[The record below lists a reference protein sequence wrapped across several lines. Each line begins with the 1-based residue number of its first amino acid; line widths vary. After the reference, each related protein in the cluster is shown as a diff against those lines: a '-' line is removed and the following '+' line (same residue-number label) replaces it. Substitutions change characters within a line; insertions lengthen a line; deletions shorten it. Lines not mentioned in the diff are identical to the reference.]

1 MGYFDD
7 PKHKA
12 QWEKELSELRQEK
25 ARVKAGLP
33 PVSGQAERALSRNME
48 KAVPEND
55 FVSEER
61 LDKLPREAAVSNDI
75 PEKQTNAE
83 SAKAAAAPEEVR
95 AEKAETAAMPKKVK
109 PARTKA
115 AAVPE
120 EVKPEKADREERK
133 APQKPAA
140 ERVHSGEPHR
150 VKITF
155 EELLRRENMYTPP
168 KLTKRPRS
176 PELQKEVSHEL

>member
-33 PVSGQAERALSRNME
+33 PVSDMAERSASRNME
-48 KAVPEND
+48 KTVPEND
-55 FVSEER
+55 LVSGEMFDR
-61 LDKLPREAAVSNDI
+61 SPREAAASNDI
-75 PEKQTNAE
+75 PEKQ
-83 SAKAAAAPEEVR
+83 AKAGAEKAAVSEEVR
-95 AEKAETAAMPKKVK
+95 AEKSETAA
-109 PARTKA
+109 
-115 AAVPE
+115 E
-120 EVKPEKADREERK
+120 H
-133 APQKPAA
+133 
-140 ERVHSGEPHR
+140 VHSGEPHR

-176 PELQKEVSHEL
+176 PERQKEVSHEL

>member
-33 PVSGQAERALSRNME
+33 TVSDMAERSASRNME
-48 KAVPEND
+48 KTVPEND
-55 FVSEER
+55 LVSGEMFDR
-61 LDKLPREAAVSNDI
+61 SPREAAASNDI
-75 PEKQTNAE
+75 PEKQ
-83 SAKAAAAPEEVR
+83 AKAGAEKAAVSEEVR
-95 AEKAETAAMPKKVK
+95 AEKSETAA
-109 PARTKA
+109 
-115 AAVPE
+115 VPRK
-120 EVKPEKADREERK
+120 VKPEKAK
-133 APQKPAA
+133 TAA

>member
-33 PVSGQAERALSRNME
+33 PVSDMAERSASRNME
-48 KAVPEND
+48 KTVPEND
-55 FVSEER
+55 LVSGEMFDR
-61 LDKLPREAAVSNDI
+61 SPREAAASNDI
-75 PEKQTNAE
+75 PEKQAE
-83 SAKAAAAPEEVR
+83 AGAEKAAVSEGVR
-95 AEKAETAAMPKKVK
+95 AEKSETAAVPRKVK
-109 PARTKA
+109 S
-115 AAVPE
+115 
-120 EVKPEKADREERK
+120 EKAK
-133 APQKPAA
+133 TAA

-168 KLTKRPRS
+168 KLTKKPRS
-176 PELQKEVSHEL
+176 PERQKEVSHEL

>member
-33 PVSGQAERALSRNME
+33 PVSDMAERSASRNME
-48 KAVPEND
+48 KTVPEND
-55 FVSEER
+55 LVSGEMFDR
-61 LDKLPREAAVSNDI
+61 SPREAAASNDI
-75 PEKQTNAE
+75 PEKQ
-83 SAKAAAAPEEVR
+83 AKAGAEKAAVSEEVR
-95 AEKAETAAMPKKVK
+95 AEKSETAA
-109 PARTKA
+109 
-115 AAVPE
+115 VPRK
-120 EVKPEKADREERK
+120 VKPEKAK
-133 APQKPAA
+133 TAA
-140 ERVHSGEPHR
+140 ERAHSGEPHR

-168 KLTKRPRS
+168 KLTKKPRS
-176 PELQKEVSHEL
+176 PERQKEVSHEL

>member
-33 PVSGQAERALSRNME
+33 PVSDMAERSASRNME
-48 KAVPEND
+48 KTVPEND
-55 FVSEER
+55 LVSGEMFDR
-61 LDKLPREAAVSNDI
+61 SPREAAASNDI
-75 PEKQTNAE
+75 PEKQAE
-83 SAKAAAAPEEVR
+83 DGAEKAAVSEEVR
-95 AEKAETAAMPKKVK
+95 AEKTEPAAVPKKVK
-109 PARTKA
+109 PEKAKA

-120 EVKPEKADREERK
+120 KVEPEKADREERT
-133 APQKPAA
+133 APRRPAA
-140 ERVHSGEPHR
+140 ERAHSGEPHR

>member
-33 PVSGQAERALSRNME
+33 PVSDMAERSASRNME
-48 KAVPEND
+48 KTVPEND
-55 FVSEER
+55 LVSGEMFDR
-61 LDKLPREAAVSNDI
+61 SPREAAASNDI
-75 PEKQTNAE
+75 PEKQ
-83 SAKAAAAPEEVR
+83 AKAGAEKAAVSEEVR
-95 AEKAETAAMPKKVK
+95 AEKSETAA
-109 PARTKA
+109 
-115 AAVPE
+115 VPRK
-120 EVKPEKADREERK
+120 VKPEKAK
-133 APQKPAA
+133 TAA

-176 PELQKEVSHEL
+176 PELQKEASHEL

>member
-7 PKHKA
+7 PKHRE

-33 PVSGQAERALSRNME
+33 PVSDKAEHSVSRNME

-61 LDKLPREAAVSNDI
+61 FDKLPRETAFSHDI
-75 PEKQTNAE
+75 PEKQ
-83 SAKAAAAPEEVR
+83 AKAG
-95 AEKAETAAMPKKVK
+95 AEKT
-109 PARTKA
+109 
-115 AAVPE
+115 AVPE
-120 EVKPEKADREERK
+120 EIKPEKADIEERTI
-133 APQKPAA
+133 PRRSAA
-140 ERVHSGEPHR
+140 ERAGSGEPHR

-155 EELLRRENMYTPP
+155 DELLRRENMYTPP
-168 KLTKRPRS
+168 KLTKKPRS
-176 PELQKEVSHEL
+176 LERQKEVSHEL

>member
-33 PVSGQAERALSRNME
+33 PVSEKAERSVSRNME
-48 KAVPEND
+48 KTVPEND
-55 FVSEER
+55 LVSGER
-61 LDKLPREAAVSNDI
+61 LDRSPREAAASNDI
-75 PEKQTNAE
+75 PEKQ
-83 SAKAAAAPEEVR
+83 AKAG
-95 AEKAETAAMPKKVK
+95 AEKAETAAVPKKVK
-109 PARTKA
+109 PEKAKA

-120 EVKPEKADREERK
+120 KVEPEKADREESK
-133 APQKPAA
+133 APRRPAA
-140 ERVHSGEPHR
+140 ERVRSGEPHR

-168 KLTKRPRS
+168 KLTKKPRS
-176 PELQKEVSHEL
+176 PERQKEVSHEL

>member
-33 PVSGQAERALSRNME
+33 PVSDMAERSASRNME
-48 KAVPEND
+48 KTVPEND
-55 FVSEER
+55 LVSGEMFDR
-61 LDKLPREAAVSNDI
+61 SPREAAASNDI
-75 PEKQTNAE
+75 PEKQ
-83 SAKAAAAPEEVR
+83 AKAGAEKSAVSEEVR
-95 AEKAETAAMPKKVK
+95 AEKSETAA
-109 PARTKA
+109 
-115 AAVPE
+115 VPRK
-120 EVKPEKADREERK
+120 VKPEKAK
-133 APQKPAA
+133 TAA
-140 ERVHSGEPHR
+140 EHVHSGEPHR

-176 PELQKEVSHEL
+176 QELQKEVSHEL

>member
-33 PVSGQAERALSRNME
+33 PVSDMAERSASRNME
-48 KAVPEND
+48 KTVPEND
-55 FVSEER
+55 LVSGEMFDR
-61 LDKLPREAAVSNDI
+61 SPREAAASNDI
-75 PEKQTNAE
+75 PEKQ
-83 SAKAAAAPEEVR
+83 AKAGAEKAAVSEEVR
-95 AEKAETAAMPKKVK
+95 AEKSETAA
-109 PARTKA
+109 
-115 AAVPE
+115 VPRK
-120 EVKPEKADREERK
+120 VKPEKAK
-133 APQKPAA
+133 TAA
-140 ERVHSGEPHR
+140 ERVHSGETHR

>member
-33 PVSGQAERALSRNME
+33 PVSEKAERSASRNME
-48 KAVPEND
+48 KTVPEND
-55 FVSEER
+55 LVSEER
-61 LDKLPREAAVSNDI
+61 LDKSPREAAVSNDI
-75 PEKQTNAE
+75 PEKQ
-83 SAKAAAAPEEVR
+83 AKAGAEKATVPEEVR
-95 AEKAETAAMPKKVK
+95 AEKSEPAAVPKKVK
-109 PARTKA
+109 PGKAKA

-120 EVKPEKADREERK
+120 EVKPEKADREERT
-133 APQKPAA
+133 APRKAA
-140 ERVHSGEPHR
+140 ERANSGEPHR

-168 KLTKRPRS
+168 KLTKKPRS
-176 PELQKEVSHEL
+176 PERQKEVSHEL

>member
-33 PVSGQAERALSRNME
+33 PVSDMAERSASRNME
-48 KAVPEND
+48 KTVPEND
-55 FVSEER
+55 LVSGEMFDR
-61 LDKLPREAAVSNDI
+61 SPREAAAPNDI
-75 PEKQTNAE
+75 PEKQ
-83 SAKAAAAPEEVR
+83 AKAGAEKAAVSEEVR
-95 AEKAETAAMPKKVK
+95 AEKSETAA
-109 PARTKA
+109 
-115 AAVPE
+115 VPRK
-120 EVKPEKADREERK
+120 VKPEKART
-133 APQKPAA
+133 AA

>member
-33 PVSGQAERALSRNME
+33 PVSDMAERSASRNME
-48 KAVPEND
+48 KTVPEND
-55 FVSEER
+55 LVSGEMFDR
-61 LDKLPREAAVSNDI
+61 SPREAAASNDI
-75 PEKQTNAE
+75 PEKQ
-83 SAKAAAAPEEVR
+83 AKAGAEKAAVSEKVR
-95 AEKAETAAMPKKVK
+95 AEKSETAA
-109 PARTKA
+109 
-115 AAVPE
+115 VPRK
-120 EVKPEKADREERK
+120 VKPEKAK
-133 APQKPAA
+133 TAA

-176 PELQKEVSHEL
+176 PERQKEVSHEL

>member
-33 PVSGQAERALSRNME
+33 PVSDMAERSASRNME
-48 KAVPEND
+48 KTVPEND
-55 FVSEER
+55 LVSGEMFDR
-61 LDKLPREAAVSNDI
+61 SPREAAASNDI
-75 PEKQTNAE
+75 PEKQ
-83 SAKAAAAPEEVR
+83 AKAGAEKAAVSEEVR
-95 AEKAETAAMPKKVK
+95 AEKSETAA
-109 PARTKA
+109 
-115 AAVPE
+115 VPRK
-120 EVKPEKADREERK
+120 VKPEKAK
-133 APQKPAA
+133 TAA

-176 PELQKEVSHEL
+176 PERQKEVSHEL

>member
-33 PVSGQAERALSRNME
+33 PVSDMAERSASRNME
-48 KAVPEND
+48 KTVPEND
-55 FVSEER
+55 LVSGEMFDR
-61 LDKLPREAAVSNDI
+61 SPREAAASNDI
-75 PEKQTNAE
+75 PEKQ
-83 SAKAAAAPEEVR
+83 AKAG
-95 AEKAETAAMPKKVK
+95 AEKSETAA
-109 PARTKA
+109 
-115 AAVPE
+115 VPRK
-120 EVKPEKADREERK
+120 VKPEKAK
-133 APQKPAA
+133 TAA

-176 PELQKEVSHEL
+176 PERQKEVSHEL

>member
-33 PVSGQAERALSRNME
+33 PVSEKAERSASRNME
-48 KAVPEND
+48 KTVPEND
-55 FVSEER
+55 LVSGEMFDR
-61 LDKLPREAAVSNDI
+61 SPREAAASNDI
-75 PEKQTNAE
+75 PEKQ
-83 SAKAAAAPEEVR
+83 AKAGAEKAAVSEEVR
-95 AEKAETAAMPKKVK
+95 AEKSETAA
-109 PARTKA
+109 
-115 AAVPE
+115 VPRK
-120 EVKPEKADREERK
+120 VKPEKAK
-133 APQKPAA
+133 TAA
-140 ERVHSGEPHR
+140 ERVHFGEPHR

>member
-33 PVSGQAERALSRNME
+33 PVSDKAERSADRNME
-48 KAVPEND
+48 KAVPGKD

-61 LDKLPREAAVSNDI
+61 FDKLPREAAVSHDI
-75 PEKQTNAE
+75 PEKQ
-83 SAKAAAAPEEVR
+83 AKAGVE
-95 AEKAETAAMPKKVK
+95 
-109 PARTKA
+109 RT
-115 AAVPE
+115 AVPE
-120 EVKPEKADREERK
+120 EVKFEKADGEERTV
-133 APQKPAA
+133 PRSPAA
-140 ERVHSGEPHR
+140 GRARSGEPHR

-168 KLTKRPRS
+168 KLTKKPRS
-176 PELQKEVSHEL
+176 PERQKEVSHEL

>member
-33 PVSGQAERALSRNME
+33 PVSDMAERSASRNME
-48 KAVPEND
+48 KTVPEND
-55 FVSEER
+55 LVSGEMFDR
-61 LDKLPREAAVSNDI
+61 SPREAAASNDI
-75 PEKQTNAE
+75 PEKQ
-83 SAKAAAAPEEVR
+83 AKAGAEKAAVSEEVR
-95 AEKAETAAMPKKVK
+95 AEKSETAA
-109 PARTKA
+109 
-115 AAVPE
+115 VPRK
-120 EVKPEKADREERK
+120 VKPEKAK
-133 APQKPAA
+133 TAA